1 MVEAS
6 GLLAEARSARQLSMN
21 TLADISGVPASTIS
35 RIESG
40 KIEPTWSMMAR
51 ILTAAG
57 FRFEPTLTDADTD
70 EPFAG
75 IIRRLDAA
83 SPDERRKIIGRF
95 PAVAGL
101 ALVARRAGARRV
113 QLDTEVGE
121 VVSVLDEQNQAPVV
135 SSLEAYAGDI
145 GQTRS
150 FFPVIY
156 VNDPAVV
163 RGFTQASPTSPAV
176 LFLLPTTDNVR
187 ATVRDRDGVAMVS
200 REWALLDSLASPG
213 RQPDV
218 SMYLLDDL
226 SESPQRLEAGDGSN
240 GPGC

>member
-6 GLLAEARSARQLSMN
+6 GLLAEARSARRLSMN
-21 TLADISGVPASTIS
+21 TLADVSGVPASTIS

-51 ILTAAG
+51 ILAAAG
-57 FRFEPTLTDADTD
+57 FRVDPTLTDTDTD

-75 IIRRLDAA
+75 IIRRLEAA
-83 SPDERRKIIGRF
+83 SPDERPTIIRRF

-101 ALVARRAGARRV
+101 ALVARRTGARRV
-113 QLDTEVGE
+113 QLDITVGE
-121 VVSVLDEQNQAPVV
+121 AVATLIAQNQAPVV
-135 SSLEAYAGDI
+135 SSLEAYAGDVSEI
-145 GQTRS
+145 RS

-156 VNDPAVV
+156 VEDPGRVS
-163 RGFTQASPTSPAV
+163 GFAPATRTSPTV

-187 ATVRDRDGVAMVS
+187 AMTQDLDGVAMVS

-213 RQPDV
+213 RQPDA
-218 SMYLLDDL
+218 SMHLL
-226 SESPQRLEAGDGSN
+226 Q
-240 GPGC
+240 C